1 MKGNERFCAMGVAI
15 IFVLSAISA
24 FAQQGV
30 TSSQILIGQACA
42 LSGPAKDLGYELK
55 VGAEACFAHVNSHGG
70 VNGRKIKLISFDDSH
85 YPQKTLAVTK
95 QLLDQEQVFALF
107 GYVGTSTSAAVIPL
121 TKADRVPFFAPYS
134 GVEFF
139 RTPVMQNVYNVRAS
153 YLQET
158 ELMVH
163 ELVDVLGM
171 KNIAVFYQ
179 EDTYGKAGLGGVKNS
194 LRQRGLEVSA
204 TGTYKRNSVE
214 VRSGFAPIQVAN
226 PNAVIL
232 IGTAKVS
239 AAFIKMA
246 KIADLKSIFLNL
258 SFVDGM
264 ALAKEL
270 GRDGDSVIVTQVVP
284 LPWDPSLPLV
294 REYQTNLRR
303 YLPEAEFGFAS
314 LEGYLNA
321 KVFVQGLKN
330 AKKNLTRASLI
341 AALDEMKNFDCGGI
355 GVSFSPE
362 DHQGLDSAY
371 LTIIDNGVFKQ
382 VRSLRQS
389 WSQKR

>member
-1 MKGNERFCAMGVAI
+1 MNCDKQFCARAVVI
-15 IFVLSAISA
+15 IFVLGAIST
-24 FAQQGV
+24 FAQQGI

-55 VGAEACFAHVNSHGG
+55 AGAEAYFEHINDHGG
-70 VNGRKIKLISFDDSH
+70 VNGRKIKLISLDDSNN
-85 YPQKTLAVTK
+85 PQKTLTVTK
-95 QLLDQEQVFALF
+95 YFLDQEKVFALF
-107 GYVGTSTSAAVIPL
+107 GYLGTSTSAAVIPL
-121 TKADRVPFFAPYS
+121 TKADSVPFFAPYS

-139 RTPVMQNVYNVRAS
+139 RTPVMKNVYNVRAS

-179 EDTYGKAGLGGVKNS
+179 EDTYGKAGLGGVKNA

-214 VRSGFAPIQVAN
+214 VRSGFAPIQLAK

-232 IGTAKVS
+232 IGTAKAS

-258 SFVDGM
+258 SFVDGV

-270 GRDGDSVIVTQVVP
+270 GSDGDSVIVTQVVP
-284 LPWDPSLPLV
+284 LPWDSSIPLV
-294 REYQTNLRR
+294 SEYQTNLRR
-303 YLPEAEFGFAS
+303 HLPGAEFGFGS

-321 KVFVQGLKN
+321 KVLVQGLRS
-330 AKKNLTRASLI
+330 AGKKLTRASLI
-341 AALDEMKNFDCGGI
+341 AALDKMTSFDCGGVTV
-355 GVSFSPE
+355 GFSPE
-362 DHQGLDSAY
+362 DHQGLDKAY
-371 LTIIDNGVFKQ
+371 LTVIQNGAFKQ
-382 VRSLRQS
+382 VRNLKETLSH
-389 WSQKR
+389 KR